1 MGLKEDIKSYIVK
14 KGWTVT
20 KIVEELNRRHEKQ
33 QTVQNLSKKI
43 NNETLRYDEVLEIA
57 EIIGYEIKWIE
68 IELD

>member
-20 KIVEELNRRHEKQ
+20 KIVEELNRRNEKQ

-43 NNETLRYDEVLEIA
+43 NKETLRYDEVLEIA
-57 EIIGYEIKWIE
+57 DIIGYRIEWIE
-68 IELD
+68 KED